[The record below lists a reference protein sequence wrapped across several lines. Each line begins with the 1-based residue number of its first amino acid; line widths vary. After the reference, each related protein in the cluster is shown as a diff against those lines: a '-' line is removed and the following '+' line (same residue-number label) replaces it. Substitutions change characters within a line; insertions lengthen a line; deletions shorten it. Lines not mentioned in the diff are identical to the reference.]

1 MTCCMNVTVVVL
13 LLLVLQRIHRA
24 VMKTGAPGS
33 GGVFKAFANKI
44 AKSTY
49 MYFIKMLAATVSD
62 RCCAEN
68 YLM

>member
-1 MTCCMNVTVVVL
+1 MFCMNLAVVEGL
-13 LLLVLQRIHRA
+13 LHMLVLQRIHRA
-24 VMKTGAPGS
+24 VMKTGARRS

-49 MYFIKMLAATVSD
+49 FIKMLAATVSD
-62 RCCAEN
+62 RCCAER